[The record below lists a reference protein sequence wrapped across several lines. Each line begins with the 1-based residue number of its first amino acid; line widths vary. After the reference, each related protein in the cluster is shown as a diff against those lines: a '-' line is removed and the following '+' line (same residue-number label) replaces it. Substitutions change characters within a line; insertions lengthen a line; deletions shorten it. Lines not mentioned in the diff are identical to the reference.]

1 MRRKP
6 VALAAV
12 LMMLLPVLLVAGV
25 LWRTFATQVDDSYEK
40 RISANLNIFELAV
53 DQGLDDFRRALSR
66 LTADNTIQV
75 TVDLDIRPQLK
86 RYLSSQFDVSDF
98 NFVTVTDRE
107 GQMLA
112 SAGGRDGTG
121 PGCAHAVGRPPRAS
135 SRRVKACLL
144 RGPCL

>member
-12 LMMLLPVLLVAGV
+12 LMMLLPVLLVAGL

-40 RISANLNIFELAV
+40 RISANLNLFELAV

-75 TVDLDIRPQLK
+75 TVNHAYI
-86 RYLSSQFDVSDF
+86 
-98 NFVTVTDRE
+98 VTAFEKCCLFPVLNI
-107 GQMLA
+107 GQIQWIVA
-112 SAGGRDGTG
+112 
-121 PGCAHAVGRPPRAS
+121 
-135 SRRVKACLL
+135 
-144 RGPCL
+144 